1 MVDASRRAA
10 AKGARGGRS
19 NALFVVAAAE
29 TFPTELWDIAG
40 AVTVNFPWGSLLRG
54 LLAQDM
60 PILAGLGRLLGPN
73 GRLEAVV
80 SAVARDGLT
89 LPDESDLLA
98 GYRAAGLDLSE
109 YRQATGEEIAN
120 RRTSWARR
128 LGAGRDR
135 PVWRIVAVALAE
147 RQHRG
152 GS

>member
-10 AKGARGGRS
+10 AKAARGGRP

-29 TFPTELWDIAG
+29 TLPTELSGIAS

-54 LLAQDM
+54 VLAQNL

-73 GRLEAVV
+73 GRLEAMV
-80 SAVARDGLT
+80 SAVAHDGLT

-109 YRQATGEEIAN
+109 YWQATGEEIAD

-128 LGAGRDR
+128 LGVGHDR
-135 PVWRIVAVALAE
+135 PVWCIVAVGATA
-147 RQHRG
+147 
-152 GS
+152 